1 MLSLPDYK
9 EKQLIFVDHTIR
21 YKLQFSSDNLV
32 IRDTKED
39 KIINQISCYRI
50 FAVFIVGDISITT
63 VLMRKADYYGFSVVF
78 LTRNFNCYAMIGS
91 QTDGNV
97 LLRKKQYDSSNNF
110 AIAQKIVYNKLENQI
125 RLLKN
130 IRSKVDEE
138 EQAIEIIRKYQAN
151 IYTLHIQ
158 KDTINIDSSE
168 IENSKVQELL
178 GIEGYSSK
186 VFFQTYYKDM
196 NWKGRKPRVKHDELN
211 VLLDIGYTFLFN
223 FIEAHLRLYGFDL
236 YCGVYHTVFYQ
247 RKSLVCDLVEPFRCI
262 IDHSLRKA
270 YNLGQIDKNDFK
282 LNKDQY
288 YLDFKLIEK
297 YTKIF
302 FMSILEYK
310 VPIFEYV
317 QSYYRFFMKEKH
329 LEQHPFFE
337 I

>member
-9 EKQLIFVDHTIR
+9 EKQLIFVDHSIH

-39 KIINQISCYRI
+39 KVINQISCYRI
-50 FAVFIVGDISITT
+50 FAIFIIGDISITT
-63 VLMRKADYYGFSVVF
+63 VLMRKADHYGFSVVF

-97 LLRKKQYDSSNNF
+97 LLRKKQYNSSHNF
-110 AIAQKIVYNKLENQI
+110 DIAKRIVYNKLENQI
-125 RLLKN
+125 SLLKS
-130 IRSKVDEE
+130 IRSKVEE
-138 EQAIEIIRKYQAN
+138 EQEAIEVIRKYQSN
-151 IYTLHIQ
+151 ILTLIAEQ
-158 KDTINIDSSE
+158 NSTNLDLDTSLSNE
-168 IENSKVQELL
+168 IPSTTLEDGSIVQELL

-236 YCGVYHTVFYQ
+236 YSGVYHTVFYQ

-262 IDHSLRKA
+262 IDH
-270 YNLGQIDKNDFK
+270 
-282 LNKDQY
+282 
-288 YLDFKLIEK
+288 
-297 YTKIF
+297 F
-302 FMSILEYK
+302 FTQGL
-310 VPIFEYV
+310 
-317 QSYYRFFMKEKH
+317 
-329 LEQHPFFE
+329 
-337 I
+337 